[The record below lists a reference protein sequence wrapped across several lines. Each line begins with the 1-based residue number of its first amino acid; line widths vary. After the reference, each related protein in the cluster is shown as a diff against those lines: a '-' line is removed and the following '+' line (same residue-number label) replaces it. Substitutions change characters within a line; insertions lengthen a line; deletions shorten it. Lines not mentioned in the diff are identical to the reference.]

1 MIEALSEEKQQLYL
15 SALTHYADLADRRA
29 IENEYEALVLRF
41 VKESGAIIS
50 KDGDQWC
57 ALYGANLQEGIAGF
71 GNTPFMAAANLRD
84 QFHKP

>member
-1 MIEALSEEKQQLYL
+1 MEALSEEKQHLYL
-15 SALTHYADLADRRA
+15 STLTHYADLADRRA
-29 IENEYEALVLRF
+29 QENEYETQVLRF
-41 VKESGAIIS
+41 AKEIGATIS

-71 GNTPFMAAANLRD
+71 GATPFMAAANLRD